1 MYYLRVLYVDAF
13 KQPDHRLTLRTM
25 KKTDGKYADYHLYVV
40 IEIPKQYGSSTVC
53 LFFKTQRK

>member
-40 IEIPKQYGSSTVC
+40 IEIPKQ
-53 LFFKTQRK
+53 